1 MHTRYDG
8 SVWHSVEV
16 AIDPSVKGE
25 VRRWQIFLN
34 GIYIGTKNTVTTY
47 MNEIPSGSTT
57 DVVGNEAYR
66 AECKIRQ
73 QNALF
78 IEQPASLH
86 AFDGSIE
93 EYENKLNQI
102 KLHREGAPMKAVD
115 IGK

>member
-1 MHTRYDG
+1 MHTRHDG
-8 SVWHSVEV
+8 NVYHSVEV

-73 QNALF
+73 QNALTEFTDSCAESFDNF
-78 IEQPASLH
+78 IAEDRRRTAARKERQ
-86 AFDGSIE
+86 
-93 EYENKLNQI
+93 
-102 KLHREGAPMKAVD
+102 
-115 IGK
+115 